1 MFHLDEYIDL
11 PETSGASFRKYLKER
26 FIQKVP
32 SLKAAYLIS
41 GETGPAE
48 ECMRLGEQIEKNPI
62 DVALIGI
69 GENGHLAFND
79 PPADFDTDKPFII
92 VELDDAC
99 RRQQMGEGWFN
110 TFEQVPSRAISMSIK
125 QIMKSKHIICSVP
138 DQRKAVAVYNTLEKQ
153 VDNRYPSTI
162 LREHPDCRLFLD
174 NESASL
180 IKGQKISTTG

>member
-1 MFHLDEYIDL
+1 MKKSFGCIRPVNKLNRDIDQDRVH
-11 PETSGASFRKYLKER
+11 SNYF
-26 FIQKVP
+26 
-32 SLKAAYLIS
+32 
-41 GETGPAE
+41 E
-48 ECMRLGEQIEKNPI
+48 ENPI